1 MNNSNRINLN
11 TSVSDQLTYTYRGPI
26 PKQFRNKVKN
36 TYTKK
41 NNLKNPRILS
51 KATVSTDNH
60 ADTKDIVQKIQENE
74 ENAAIIKN
82 KKIAYLG
89 NITNT
94 DINLSKNSKEGT
106 SVTRT
111 TRTNIFQNN
120 LNLGNP
126 HPELHSY
133 QLQKGVGKKLMDHI
147 IEDLRGKGFQM
158 IILHA
163 ANKKLVSY
171 YNKFGFQEF
180 PKQVKMMNI
189 NGMIFYYGSED
200 TGPIMYLNL

>member
-1 MNNSNRINLN
+1 MNNSNRVNVN
-11 TSVSDQLTYTYRGPI
+11 TSVSDQITYTVRGPI
-26 PKQFRNKVKN
+26 PKHFRNKVKN

-51 KATVSTDNH
+51 KATVSTENH
-60 ADTKDIVQKIQENE
+60 ADTKDIVQKIQEKE

-94 DINLSKNSKEGT
+94 DINLSKNSKQGT

-133 QLQKGVGKKLMDHI
+133 QLQKGVGANLMHDIIKDLKEKKFQI
-147 IEDLRGKGFQM
+147 IV
-158 IILHA
+158 LHA
-163 ANKKLVSY
+163 ANKNLIRY
-171 YNKFGFQEF
+171 YTKFGFQAF
-180 PKQVKMMNI
+180 PQQVKMMNMG
-189 NGMIFYYGSED
+189 GMIYYYGSGD